1 VVGLSLYDLLRY
13 EPMLAMLAGI
23 VIGLGWHRPALT
35 ALSRLLNV
43 VHAPPVTRE
52 IGKAFAMLATFS
64 LSLAYIAGSTFNPF
78 LYFRF

>member
-1 VVGLSLYDLLRY
+1 VASLSLYDLLRY
-13 EPMLAMLAGI
+13 EPMLAMLTGI
-23 VIGLGWHRPALT
+23 VIGLGWHRPLLM
-35 ALSRLLNV
+35 ALSQLLNV
-43 VHAPPVTRE
+43 VHAPTVTRE